1 MNGDISESPKLAS
14 KSRSIKS
21 LNQMS
26 LTQQNESFQRAP
38 PKRILRRIS
47 KSCFDYL
54 SSKK

>member
-47 KSCFDYL
+47 
-54 SSKK
+54 